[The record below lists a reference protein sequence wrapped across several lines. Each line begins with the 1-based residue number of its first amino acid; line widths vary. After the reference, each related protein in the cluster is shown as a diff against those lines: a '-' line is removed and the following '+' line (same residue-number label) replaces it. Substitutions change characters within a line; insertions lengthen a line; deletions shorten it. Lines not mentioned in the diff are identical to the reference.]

1 MNWNDYGAN
10 MNDDTSKT
18 RKTKKPLGGYEIL
31 LCLTGGIACYKSA
44 DLTSKLVQAGAG
56 VSVAMTD
63 SACQF
68 IRPLSFQ
75 ALTQRPVYTSLWQS
89 SEASSIGHL
98 SLTESA
104 DLMIIAPAT
113 ANILA
118 KMAGGIAD
126 DLVSTLALSAFGACP
141 IFVAPAMNERMWNA
155 PPTQENLQR
164 LKSRGVEVF
173 GPGEGLLAC
182 GGVGLGRMAEPK
194 EILHAVAGRVILHPP
209 KSAGG

>member
-1 MNWNDYGAN
+1 
-10 MNDDTSKT
+10 MNDETNQP
-18 RKTKKPLGGYEIL
+18 RKTDKPLVGYEIL
-31 LCLTGGIACYKSA
+31 LCLSGGIACYKSA
-44 DLTSKLVQAGAG
+44 DLTSKLVGAGAG

-68 IRPLSFQ
+68 IRPLTFQ
-75 ALTQRPVYTSLWQS
+75 ALTHRPVYTSLWGS
-89 SEASSIGHL
+89 TETFRIAHV

-118 KMAGGIAD
+118 KIACGIAD
-126 DLVSTLALSAFGACP
+126 DLVSAMALSACGSCP
-141 IFVAPAMNERMWNA
+141 IFVAPAMNNRMWNA

-164 LKSRGVEVF
+164 LKTRGLEVF

-182 GGVGLGRMAEPK
+182 GSVGLGRMAEPE
-194 EILHAVAGRVILHPP
+194 EILHATAELLIQHPP